1 MCKRIYFIFN
11 LFLFSLLLGACSS
24 NDVASKHP
32 YANYFY
38 PILDEPKVYVYRDI
52 IGGLEEQFHRVYSVK
67 DHLGHH
73 VVVERYASDG
83 RILEALNFNVDS
95 LNIQDHMV
103 VNRNQKKTKA
113 FVYKTSYFP
122 WNKTEQTWFST
133 KFEGVLDSTL
143 ILQELKR
150 NILSENVFIDVMG
163 EQTKAVK
170 YKDYTKFTLINPF
183 TKTEK
188 VMGLPSYT
196 YYADGVGLVEWK
208 SNGNKVH
215 FKLEQ
220 IMDQADWLKFI
231 RP

>member
-1 MCKRIYFIFN
+1 MYKRIYFIFS
-11 LFLFSLLLGACSS
+11 FFLLLFFAGACSS
-24 NDVASKHP
+24 NETSSKHP

-38 PILDEPKVYVYRDI
+38 PILDEPKIYVYRDI
-52 IGGLEEQFHRVYSVK
+52 IGGLDEQFHRVYSVK

-113 FVYKTSYFP
+113 FVYKTTYFP

-150 NILSENVFIDVMG
+150 NVLSENVIIDVMG
-163 EQTKAVK
+163 EQTKSIK
-170 YKDYTKFTLINPF
+170 YKDLTKFTLINPF

-188 VMGLPSYT
+188 VMELPSYT

>member
-1 MCKRIYFIFN
+1 MYKRIYFIFS
-11 LFLFSLLLGACSS
+11 LFLLFFFLGACSS
-24 NDVASKHP
+24 NVPTSKHP

-38 PILDEPKVYVYRDI
+38 PILDEPKIYVYRDI
-52 IGGLEEQFHRVYSVK
+52 VGGLEEQFHRVYSVK

-113 FVYKTSYFP
+113 FVYKTTYLP
-122 WNKTEQTWFST
+122 WNKTQQTWFST

-150 NILSENVFIDVMG
+150 NLLSDNVIMDVMG
-163 EQTKAVK
+163 EQTNAIK
-170 YKDYTKFTLINPF
+170 YKDFTKFTLLNPF

-188 VMGLPSYT
+188 VMALPSYT
-196 YYADGVGLVEWK
+196 YYAEGVGLVEWK

-220 IMDQADWLKFI
+220 IMDQAEWLKVI

>member
-1 MCKRIYFIFN
+1 MCKRIYFIFS
-11 LFLFSLLLGACSS
+11 LFLFCVLLGACSS

-122 WNKTEQTWFST
+122 WHK
-133 KFEGVLDSTL
+133 TL